1 MKIRL
6 TMILA
11 TGVFASMA
19 TPSFAQ
25 TGIFAQSYFTHDPD
39 TGTRVP
45 QYAENAP
52 SIAPPGINYQIS
64 GYRYLQSNI
73 RGAGGGVDRQLFVE
87 QWGNGRGLRDA
98 QTERD
103 FQAFQQ
109 PFRGRTPDGRAYSL
123 PGYGWPGY
131 NYPLVPMINNGF
143 GGGFP
148 FFPQGVGPGFGGPGF
163 GGPGYGGPGYG
174 KPGFD
179 KPGFDK
185 PGHGHPGH
193 GDKPGHGHPGYGDK
207 PGHGHPG
214 YGGKPG
220 HGHPGYGDKP
230 GHGHAG

>member
-11 TGVFASMA
+11 TGVFASIA
-19 TPSFAQ
+19 TPSYAQ

-52 SIAPPGINYQIS
+52 SIAPAGINYQIS

-87 QWGNGRGLRDA
+87 QWGNGQGLRDA

-109 PFRGRTPDGRAYSL
+109 PFRGRTPDGREYSL

-148 FFPQGVGPGFGGPGF
+148 FFPQGPGPWVGGPGNGWPGGGWQGGGRPGNGWPGGGGPGAGGPGA

-174 KPGFD
+174 G
-179 KPGFDK
+179 
-185 PGHGHPGH
+185 
-193 GDKPGHGHPGYGDK
+193 PGYGA
-207 PGHGHPG
+207 PG
-214 YGGKPG
+214 GGGPR
-220 HGHPGYGDKP
+220 
-230 GHGHAG
+230 